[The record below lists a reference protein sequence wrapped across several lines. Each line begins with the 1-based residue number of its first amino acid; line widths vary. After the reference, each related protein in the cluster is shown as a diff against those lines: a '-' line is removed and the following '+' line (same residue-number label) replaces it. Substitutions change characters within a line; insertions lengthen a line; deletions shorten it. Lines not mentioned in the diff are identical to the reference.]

1 MNKILIVEDNPINQR
16 YFYYVLHRF
25 FDVEIVCN
33 GIAALQIL
41 ESKSF
46 DLIIMDYLMPFMN
59 GAEATCIIRKSNSTN
74 SIIPIIMITT
84 NCLLEDRE
92 YCLKCG
98 VDDYLLKPI
107 SPDIL
112 LEAVRAQLSNCNSER
127 RFIPGGL

>member
-16 YFYYVLHRF
+16 YFYHVLHKF
-25 FDVEIVCN
+25 FDVDLACN
-33 GIAALQIL
+33 GLAALQIL

-59 GAEATCIIRKSNSTN
+59 GAEATSIIRKSNYAN

-84 NCLLEDRE
+84 NCLVEDKE

-107 SPDIL
+107 LPDQL
-112 LEAVRAQLSNCNSER
+112 LNAVRKLLPVSNLE
-127 RFIPGGL
+127 

>member
-1 MNKILIVEDNPINQR
+1 MSKILIVEDNPINQR
-16 YFYYVLHRF
+16 YFYYVLHRSF
-25 FDVEIVCN
+25 EVEIVSN

-59 GAEATCIIRKSNSTN
+59 GAEATSKIRKSNSIN
-74 SIIPIIMITT
+74 STIPIIMITT

-107 SPDIL
+107 SPEML
-112 LEAVRAQLSNCNSER
+112 LEVVRVQLANCNSER
-127 RFIPGGL
+127 RFISGEL